1 MRITG
6 AFTVSL
12 RASIEGPQL
21 GRIYTIN
28 VRCTD
33 FSGNATDARTVVVV
47 RRDRDTP

>member
-1 MRITG
+1 VRTTG

-12 RASIEGPQL
+12 RPSTEGSHQ

-33 FSGNATDARTVVVV
+33 FSGNATETHTAVLVARDHDP
-47 RRDRDTP
+47 R